1 MSALLWIIFI
11 VCFGRHGLFFAVKE
25 VSLLDEGSQGK
36 QSIVQLE
43 QEISLLSQFKH
54 YNIVRY
60 LGTDTGDGKLYIFLE
75 LVTKGSLAS
84 LYQKYHLGDSQ
95 VSVYTR
101 QILSGLTYL
110 LERNVVHR

>member
-1 MSALLWIIFI
+1 MVATLIDFYINVVALFVWIAYKESNWMSALLWIIFI

-60 LGTDTGDGKLYIFLE
+60 LGTDTGDGNQIE
-75 LVTKGSLAS
+75 R
-84 LYQKYHLGDSQ
+84 H
-95 VSVYTR
+95 
-101 QILSGLTYL
+101 QILQRDTILDGT
-110 LERNVVHR
+110 RGC